1 MSRTVPQLRDGI
13 PLQGEYDALLRSPDF
28 KDMAAFSRGFLE
40 RNRRVLARYIAK
52 WGADNPLIS
61 WSRQWEYPY
70 VFARIAEVVRARP
83 RARILDAGSGAT
95 FLPFYIRNRFA
106 GTTVDCCD
114 ADDTLTN
121 VFSSLNRNMNDDID
135 FSAADIRALPYDDQS
150 FDLVYCV
157 SVLEHT
163 HSYGDILGELLR
175 VSKGGRVALTFDVS
189 LDGTRD
195 MRIENLDRL
204 LKLLAVAFDNGPEL
218 HRTVMSQLSNPAI
231 VTTHTVRPD
240 LLPWRGP
247 PLLHRLKSS
256 LANRRLVG
264 WPPVLTFCCLS
275 GGRRPP
281 ASKGSDGSETR
292 RAHPSRNALS
302 RET

>member
-1 MSRTVPQLRDGI
+1 MSRTALRLRDGI
-13 PLQGEYDALLRSPDF
+13 PLQNEYNDLLRSGAF
-28 KDMAAFSRGFLE
+28 RDMAAFSKAFLE
-40 RNRRVLARYIAK
+40 RNRVVLGDYIAK
-52 WGADNPLIS
+52 WGAENPLIS

-70 VFARIAEVVRARP
+70 VFARVAEVVRTHP

-95 FLPFYIRNRFA
+95 FLPFYLRRCFG
-106 GTTVDCCD
+106 GTTVACCD
-114 ADDTLTN
+114 TDDTLTD
-121 VFSSLNRNMNDDID
+121 VFSSLNRNMNGDIN

-163 HSYGDILGELLR
+163 DSYRDILAELLR
-175 VSKGGRVALTFDVS
+175 VSKRGQLAITFDVS

-204 LKLLAVAFDNGPEL
+204 LRLLAGAFDKRPDL
-218 HRTVMSQLSNPAI
+218 HRTVMSQLTNPAI
-231 VTTHTVRPD
+231 VTTHTVHPD

-256 LANRRLVG
+256 LANRRLVA
-264 WPPVLTFCCLS
+264 WPPLLTFCCLS
-275 GGRRPP
+275 GNRC
-281 ASKGSDGSETR
+281 SSTSQESDGQEI
-292 RAHPSRNALS
+292 
-302 RET
+302 

>member
-1 MSRTVPQLRDGI
+1 MSRTALRLRDGI
-13 PLQGEYDALLRSPDF
+13 PFQNEYEALLRSAAF
-28 KDMAAFSRGFLE
+28 RDMAAFSKAFLE
-40 RNRRVLARYIAK
+40 RNGVVLADYIAK
-52 WGADNPLIS
+52 WGAENPLMS

-70 VFARIAEVVRARP
+70 VFARVAEVVRAHP
-83 RARILDAGSGAT
+83 HARILDAGSGAT
-95 FLPFYIRNRFA
+95 FLPFYLRHCFE
-106 GTTVDCCD
+106 GTTVACCD
-114 ADDTLTN
+114 ADDTLTD
-121 VFSSLNRNMNDDID
+121 VFSSLNRNMNGDID

-163 HSYGDILGELLR
+163 DSYGDILAELLR
-175 VSKGGRVALTFDVS
+175 VSKKGQLAITFDVS

-195 MRIENLDRL
+195 MRIENMDRL
-204 LKLLAVAFDNGPEL
+204 LKLLAATFDKRPHL

-231 VTTHTVRPD
+231 VTTHTVHAD

-275 GGRRPP
+275 GNRC
-281 ASKGSDGSETR
+281 ASSSQESDDHEI
-292 RAHPSRNALS
+292 
-302 RET
+302 